1 MTGFSIGWCFKLSKS
16 FLRCVGYL
24 EVLDGFIISM
34 SHCWFVDTKRGEKKY
49 ERGGGVILAFFLLGD
64 VHSVRWGVKR
74 CGVRGGFCVGRWSWE
89 GHRVHLGW

>member
-1 MTGFSIGWCFKLSKS
+1 M
-16 FLRCVGYL
+16 GYL

-49 ERGGGVILAFFLLGD
+49 ECGGGVILAFFLLGD

-74 CGVRGGFCVGRWSWE
+74 WCQRWVLCG
-89 GHRVHLGW
+89 